1 MTTTFNDLQFNP
13 HPLEPDGVRA
23 RMFFPNGYGASVIK
37 TSFSYGGKN
46 GLYELAVVRGT
57 EDDWHLCYSNP
68 ITDADDV
75 LGHLTPGD
83 VTAYLNE
90 IAALPQ
96 EVQS

>member
-1 MTTTFNDLQFNP
+1 MSTITFNDLNFNQ
-13 HPLEPDGVRA
+13 HHHKPDGA
-23 RMFFPNGYGASVIK
+23 QAKMFFPNGYGASVIK

-46 GLYELAVVRGT
+46 GLYELAVLRGT
-57 EDDWHLCYSNP
+57 EADWHLCYSTP
-68 ITDADDV
+68 ITDDV